1 MTSASG
7 DVILELSG
15 VTRTYGEGTS
25 AFQALRGVGFA
36 VTRGEFVAI
45 TGPSGSGKST
55 VMNILGCLDMPTSG
69 HYAFHGVAVETLSR
83 NQRALLLVRAIS
95 APLRVIGQFRH
106 DLAGANDDPN

>member
-25 AFQALRGVGFA
+25 AFQELRGVGFA

-45 TGPSGSGKST
+45 TGP
-55 VMNILGCLDMPTSG
+55 
-69 HYAFHGVAVETLSR
+69 AA
-83 NQRALLLVRAIS
+83 RASPR
-95 APLRVIGQFRH
+95 
-106 DLAGANDDPN
+106 